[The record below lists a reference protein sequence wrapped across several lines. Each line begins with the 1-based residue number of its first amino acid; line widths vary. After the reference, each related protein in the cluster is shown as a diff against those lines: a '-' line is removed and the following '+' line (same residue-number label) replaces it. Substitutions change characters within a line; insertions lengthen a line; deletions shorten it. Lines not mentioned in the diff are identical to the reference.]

1 MYCWIVQKLKNGDF
15 KVEYPDN
22 TKDGARIWEDEA
34 TSLYPY
40 GDGFAFTDKNLSS
53 APTTTKVKPELEYI
67 PGLGMQEK
75 VYADMVEEPEH
86 YKIFADQEV
95 IDIIRKSLSKEEFA
109 GYCKGNILKYRLRDK
124 HNNEEDFAKS
134 KQYKKYMQD
143 AESV

>member
-1 MYCWIVQKLKNGDF
+1 MYCWIVHKLKNGDF
-15 KVEYPDN
+15 KVKYPDN
-22 TKDGARIWEDEA
+22 TIDGASDYDVWENEA

-40 GDGFAFTDKNLSS
+40 EEGFAFTDKNLSS
-53 APTTTKVKPELEYI
+53 APTTAKAKP
-67 PGLGMQEK
+67 MKK